1 MLPRP
6 AGLRL
11 AVLPF
16 FLRSVRTAGVA
27 VGSSLDARHGAHNL
41 PLNTYIKWTKLRPLK
56 FHNTSLRACSRTY
69 LGIRVGLT
77 PNTRHSDTPT
87 PHRPQLTGPRDAR
100 ETGEIRQR
108 SGRPLAV
115 PPWSPTQDRLASRLA
130 LGQARKD
137 AA

>member
-1 MLPRP
+1 M
-6 AGLRL
+6 
-11 AVLPF
+11 
-16 FLRSVRTAGVA
+16 
-27 VGSSLDARHGAHNL
+27 DK
-41 PLNTYIKWTKLRPLK
+41 I
-56 FHNTSLRACSRTY
+56 TSLEVSQYKSARVFSVHART
-69 LGIRVGLT
+69 GIRVGLT